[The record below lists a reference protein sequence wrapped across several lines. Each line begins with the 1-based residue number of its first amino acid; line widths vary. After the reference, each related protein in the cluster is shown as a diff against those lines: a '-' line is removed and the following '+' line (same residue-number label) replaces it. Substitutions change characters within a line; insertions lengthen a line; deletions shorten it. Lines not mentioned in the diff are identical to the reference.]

1 MHEQTSFGWWVKQR
15 RRALDL
21 TQEALA
27 ERVGCSVDTV
37 RKIERDAR
45 RPSRQMAMLLAQAL
59 GVPKEKQEQLVR
71 QARSE
76 LRDDRILQVGSLP
89 MESEQPPNYLPIQL
103 SSFVG
108 RERERAR
115 VAHLLSDVRL
125 LTLTGAAGTGKT
137 RLALQVAEDLLEDF
151 EHGVYFVALA
161 SVNDPFL
168 LASTITHTIGLRE
181 DGLRSPL
188 DTLKV
193 ALRENQTLLILDN
206 FEHLLSAT
214 QLIVELLQSAP
225 GLKVL
230 VTSRE
235 PLHVYGES
243 EFPVSPLE
251 VPNIDTLPALEELKK
266 YPSIIL
272 FGHRAR
278 AVNPDFGLSSENARA
293 IAELCF
299 HLDGL
304 PLAIELAAARIK
316 LFSPQAM
323 LGRLGI
329 RFSWLTYG
337 ESHLPSRHQTLRK
350 AIDWSY
356 NLLEEG
362 ELRIFERLSV
372 FVGGCTIE
380 AVEAVCNVDVDLSL
394 DVFEGLASLVDKNL
408 LVQEEVLKGE
418 PRFGMLETIREYA
431 REKLETSGEA
441 ETIKQ
446 RHFAH
451 FLKLAEM
458 AEAQR
463 RGPEEGLW
471 LHRFEIEH
479 DNLRA
484 ALNHGLEREDA
495 EATLQLVATL
505 EWFWS
510 LRGYLSEG
518 SKWMDRVLTECRN
531 VAAPIRTKALLAAE
545 HLAQKRGDFLQKKRY
560 AEEHFELSRS
570 VGDSVGIAWA
580 LHSLGD
586 VARDLEGDYGQAA
599 TLLTESVALFRELD
613 EWSGM
618 AGALNC
624 LGEVARCQEKYQQ
637 AKIFYDESL
646 ALERQLEDKERIA
659 LVTFNLGSVELYH
672 GALDKAEARFKISL
686 ALSQE
691 LGNKSIIALCLA
703 GLAGIS
709 REMGNPMQA
718 ARLLAAASFINET
731 IGAKLDKADR
741 AEWDRILAAVH
752 TELDQVSFAE
762 AWAKGGKMTIEQAI
776 SSAFEVS
783 ANR

>member
-15 RRALDL
+15 RRVLDL

-45 RPSRQMAMLLAQAL
+45 RPSRQMATLLAQAL
-59 GVPKEKQEQLVR
+59 EVPPEQQEQLVQR
-71 QARSE
+71 ARSE
-76 LRDDRILQVGSLP
+76 LRDDRINRVDTLP
-89 MESEQPPNYLPIQL
+89 VESTHSPNNLPIQL

-125 LTLTGAAGTGKT
+125 LTLTGPAGTGKT

-168 LASTITHTIGLRE
+168 LTSTITHTLGLRE

-206 FEHLLSAT
+206 FEHLLSST

-235 PLHVYGES
+235 PLHFYGES

-251 VPNIDTLPALEELKK
+251 IPNLDELPAPEELLQ
-266 YPSIIL
+266 YPSIAL
-272 FGHRAR
+272 FVDRAR
-278 AVNPDFGLSSENARA
+278 AVKPDFVLSGENART
-293 IAELCF
+293 IAELCV

-316 LFSPQAM
+316 LFSPHAM
-323 LGRLGI
+323 LGRLGT

-337 ESHLPSRHQTLRK
+337 VSHLPSRHQTLRK

-362 ELRIFERLSV
+362 ELRLFERFSV

-380 AVEAVCNVDVDLSL
+380 AVEAVCNVDADLSL
-394 DVFEGLASLVDKNL
+394 DVLEGLASLVDKNL
-408 LVQEEVLKGE
+408 LVQEELLKGE
-418 PRFGMLETIREYA
+418 PHFGMLETIRAYA

-446 RHFAH
+446 RHFAY

-484 ALNHGLEREDA
+484 ALNHGIEREDT
-495 EATLQLVATL
+495 EATLRLAATL

-518 SKWMDRVLTECRN
+518 NKWMDRVLTQCRN
-531 VAAPIRTKALLAAE
+531 VAASVRTKALLAAE

-586 VARDLEGDYGQAA
+586 VARDLEGDYEQAA
-599 TLLTESVALFRELD
+599 TLLNESVALFRELG
-613 EWSGM
+613 ERRGM

-624 LGEVARCQEKYQQ
+624 LGEVARCQEEYQQ
-637 AKIFYDESL
+637 AKVFYEESL

-659 LVTFNLGSVELYH
+659 LVTFNLGSVELYQ
-672 GALDKAEARFKISL
+672 GALDEADNRFKMSI

-709 REMGNPMQA
+709 LERGNPKRA
-718 ARLLAAASFINET
+718 ALLLAAASFINET

-741 AEWDRILAAVH
+741 TEWDRILAAIYA
-752 TELDQVSFAE
+752 ELDQVSFAE
-762 AWAKGGKMTIEQAI
+762 AWAKGEKMTIEQAI
-776 SSAFEVS
+776 SYAS
-783 ANR
+783 

>member
-1 MHEQTSFGWWVKQR
+1 MPEQTSFGWWLKQR

-45 RPSRQMAMLLAQAL
+45 RPSRQMAALLAQAL
-59 GVPKEKQEQLVR
+59 EVPTEQQEQFVR
-71 QARSE
+71 RARSE
-76 LRDDRILQVGSLP
+76 SRDDGILRVGSLP
-89 MESEQPPNYLPIQL
+89 AKSEHLSHNLPVQL

-108 RERERAR
+108 RQRERAR
-115 VAHLLSDVRL
+115 VAHLLSEVRL
-125 LTLTGAAGTGKT
+125 LTLTGVAGTGKT
-137 RLALQVAEDLLEDF
+137 RLALQVAADSLEVF
-151 EHGVYFVALA
+151 EHGVYFLALA
-161 SVNDPFL
+161 SVSDPSL
-168 LASTITHTIGLRE
+168 LASTISHTLGLRE
-181 DGLRSPL
+181 DGLHSPL
-188 DTLKV
+188 DMLKV
-193 ALRENQTLLILDN
+193 ALRENQMLLVLDN
-206 FEHLLSAT
+206 FEHLLPST

-235 PLHVYGES
+235 ALHLYGES
-243 EFPVSPLE
+243 EFPVSPLAT
-251 VPNIDTLPALEELKK
+251 PNLDELPALEELLQ
-266 YPSIIL
+266 YPSLAL
-272 FGHRAR
+272 FVDRAR
-278 AVNPDFGLSSENARA
+278 AVNPNFAIGGENARA
-293 IAELCF
+293 VAELCV

-323 LGRLGI
+323 LERLGI
-329 RFSWLTYG
+329 RFSWLAAGATY
-337 ESHLPSRHQTLRK
+337 LPARHQTLRK

-356 NLLEEG
+356 DLLEEG
-362 ELRIFERLSV
+362 ERHLFERLSV

-380 AVEAVCNVDVDLSL
+380 AVEAVCDADPTLVVL
-394 DVFEGLASLVDKNL
+394 DGLASLIDKNL
-408 LVQEEVLKGE
+408 LVQEETKGE

-431 REKLETSGEA
+431 WEKLVASREA
-441 ETIKQ
+441 KTIQQ
-446 RHFAH
+446 RHFVY

-471 LHRFEIEH
+471 LQRFEMEH

-484 ALNHGLEREDA
+484 ALHHGLEREDA
-495 EATLQLVATL
+495 EATLQLAVTL

-531 VAAPIRTKALLAAE
+531 VAASVRTKALLAAE
-545 HLAQKRGDFLQKKRY
+545 HLAQKRGDFLKKKQY

-570 VGDSVGIAWA
+570 VGDAAGIAWV

-599 TLLTESVALFRELD
+599 TLLNESVALFRQLGERR
-613 EWSGM
+613 GM

-624 LGEVARCQEKYQQ
+624 LGEVARCQENYQQ
-637 AKIFYDESL
+637 AKVFYEESL
-646 ALERQLEDKERIA
+646 ALERQLEDKERVA
-659 LVTFNLGSVELYH
+659 LVTFNLGSVELH
-672 GALDKAEARFKISL
+672 QGALDAADALFKTSM

-709 REMGNPMQA
+709 RGRGNPRRA

-741 AEWDRILAAVH
+741 AGWDRILAAIRA
-752 TELDQVSFAE
+752 ELDQPSFAE
-762 AWAKGGKMTIEQAI
+762 AWARGKKMTIEEAI
-776 SSAFEVS
+776 SYASIVLATE
-783 ANR
+783 